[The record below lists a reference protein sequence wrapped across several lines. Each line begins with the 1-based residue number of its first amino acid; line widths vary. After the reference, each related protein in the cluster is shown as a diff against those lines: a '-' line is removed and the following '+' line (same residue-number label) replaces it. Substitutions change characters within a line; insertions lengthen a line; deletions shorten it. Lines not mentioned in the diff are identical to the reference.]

1 MYDKTRR
8 GIPMK
13 IKIHTSLVDNMPKD
27 EVEIMLKASKDC
39 TILNKIIENIQC
51 ISEQMD
57 TIIGMQNNSISII
70 PVQDVIYFFSKEQH
84 NYCKTEKGEF
94 RLKKKMYELEE
105 NLDKKQ
111 FIRISNSCI
120 ANVKYIKNFDLSKI
134 GSIVV
139 RFMDDTTSLVSK
151 RRISYV
157 MKFLKERG
165 N

>member
-13 IKIHTSLVDNMPKD
+13 IKIHTSLVDNMPKG

-39 TILNKIIENIQC
+39 TML
-51 ISEQMD
+51 
-57 TIIGMQNNSISII
+57 SISII

-120 ANVKYIKNFDLSKI
+120 ANVKYIKKFDLSKI

-139 RFMDDTTSLVSK
+139 RFMDDTTSVVAK